1 VELFGIGFWELV
13 AILLL
18 ALIVAGPQRMILWS
32 RQFGRFMGRAMI
44 EYRKAADQLQREV
57 DQMGL
62 DVQIPRT
69 PPTKQEL
76 GRTLTQ
82 VANKLAAPINEP
94 VREIEQTMSE
104 VRREAQTAA
113 RDFNALPPALK
124 QAAENGGDHNRPEAQ
139 PTSPTADQPSRKDDF
154 GTWAGGDP
162 S

>member
-1 VELFGIGFWELV
+1 MELFGIGFWELI

-32 RQFGRFMGRAMI
+32 RHFGRFMARAMN

-69 PPTKQEL
+69 PPTKREL
-76 GRTLTQ
+76 GQTLSQ
-82 VANKLAAPINEP
+82 VATKLTAPVNEP
-94 VREIEQTMSE
+94 IREIEKTMSE
-104 VRREAQTAA
+104 VRREAQNAA
-113 RDFNALPPALK
+113 ADTNALVPALK
-124 QAAENGGDHNRPEAQ
+124 KAAESEDDTAPA
-139 PTSPTADQPSRKDDF
+139 PTPDKPPQKDDF
-154 GTWAGGDP
+154 GTWGGGSP